1 MSKKRRMVMAK
12 ITTQKLKEM
21 KDNGEKISMM
31 TAYDYPTACLAEKAG
46 IEILLVGDSL
56 MMTVLGDDSTV
67 ACTMDQVLHHTKPV
81 VKGAPTPMI
90 VGDMPFGS
98 YNESKE
104 QAIHNATRFLKE
116 GRCDVIKLEG
126 GKDIA
131 DTVKAIVDAGIPVMG
146 HIGLTPQTVS
156 KLGGFKIQG
165 KGDAAEKVLA
175 DAQALEAAGA
185 FSIVLECVPEQL
197 GKLITEKLS
206 IPTIGIGGGRY
217 TDGQVLVFHDMVGL
231 FEKFLPKFV
240 KQYINLTPEIVKAL
254 EQYKSDVK
262 SGAFP
267 EECHTF
273 GGVTEEEL
281 KRLY

>member
-1 MSKKRRMVMAK
+1 MTKV
-12 ITTQKLKEM
+12 TTLKLQEM
-21 KDNGEKISMM
+21 KERGEKISMT
-31 TAYDYPTACLAEKAG
+31 TAYDYPTACMVEQAG
-46 IEILLVGDSL
+46 IEIILVGDSL

-67 ACTMDQVLHHTKPV
+67 ACTMDQMVHHIKPV
-81 VKGAPTPMI
+81 VLGAPSPLI

-98 YNESKE
+98 YNVSKE
-104 QAIHNATRFLKE
+104 QAIQNATRLMKE

-126 GKDIA
+126 GKVVA

-165 KGDAAEKVLA
+165 KGDAAKDVLE
-175 DAQALEAAGA
+175 DAMALQEAGA
-185 FSIVLECVPEQL
+185 FAIVLECVPEEL
-197 GKLITEKLS
+197 GRLITQKLNV
-206 IPTIGIGGGRY
+206 PTIGIGAGRY
-217 TDGQVLVFHDMVGL
+217 TDGQVLVFHDMMGL

-240 KQYINLTPEIVKAL
+240 KQYLNLAPEIVAAL
-254 EQYKSDVK
+254 ESYKAEVK

-267 EECHTF
+267 EEKHTF
-273 GGVTEEEL
+273 GGVSEEEL

>member
-1 MSKKRRMVMAK
+1 MAK
-12 ITTQKLKEM
+12 ITTLKLQEM
-21 KDNGEKISMM
+21 KIKGEKISMT
-31 TAYDYPTACLAEKAG
+31 TAYDYPTACMVEKSG
-46 IEILLVGDSL
+46 IEIILVGDSL

-67 ACTMDQVLHHTKPV
+67 ACTMDQMVHHIKPV
-81 VKGAPTPMI
+81 VLGAPTPLI

-98 YNESKE
+98 YNVSKE
-104 QAIHNATRFLKE
+104 QAIVNATRLMKE

-126 GKDIA
+126 GKEVA

-165 KGDAAEKVLA
+165 KGDAAKDVLE
-175 DAQALEAAGA
+175 DALALERAGVWGV
-185 FSIVLECVPEQL
+185 VLECVPEEL
-197 GKLITEKLS
+197 GRLITEKVKV
-206 IPTIGIGGGRY
+206 PTVGIGGGRY
-217 TDGQVLVFHDMVGL
+217 CDGQVLVYHDMVGL
-231 FEKFLPKFV
+231 FEKFTPKFV
-240 KQYINLTPEIVKAL
+240 KQYLNLAPEIVKGL
-254 EQYKSDVK
+254 EAFKAEVK

-267 EECHTF
+267 EEKHTF